1 MPKWL
6 QLAATAGIALLLAGC
21 GGTASHDA
29 TWHTGY
35 RYGVA
40 KHKVANNDLV
50 HSRDGGDPDYDW
62 CTRALPDDMLG
73 TTPAV
78 SDWIA
83 GCEGGLQATIG
94 EPEPPAGG
102 RM

>member
-1 MPKWL
+1 MTKWS
-6 QLAATAGIALLLAGC
+6 QLAATAGIVLLLVGC
-21 GGTASHDA
+21 SGTASHDA

-40 KHKVANNDLV
+40 NHKAANNDLV
-50 HSRDGGDPDYDW
+50 LSHDGGDPDYDW
-62 CTRALPDDMLG
+62 CTLALPDNILG
-73 TTPAV
+73 TTPAA

-83 GCEGGLQATIG
+83 GCEAGLQATIG
-94 EPEPPAGG
+94 EPEPPVGG